1 MAQQKLRKYEMIYLV
16 QPEATEEDRQKVADR
31 LDAVIA
37 EYGAHVLQREEWG
50 KRKLAYEIR
59 KQNKAYYMYLVFIT
73 RPDMI
78 TEAERVLRMLD
89 NCVRWQTIKLEDG
102 IHPDDLARYLPAEE
116 EAPVEEA
123 VDAADAVEAV
133 EAEATEAA
141 EENDNA

>member
-1 MAQQKLRKYEMIYLV
+1 MAVQKLRKYEMIYLV

-31 LDAVIA
+31 LEQVF
-37 EYGAHVLQREEWG
+37 EQYGAHVLQREEWG

-73 RPDMI
+73 TPDTI

-102 IHPDDLARYLPAEE
+102 IHPDDLGRYLPTE
-116 EAPVEEA
+116 EAP
-123 VDAADAVEAV
+123 
-133 EAEATEAA
+133 AA
-141 EENDNA
+141 EENADA